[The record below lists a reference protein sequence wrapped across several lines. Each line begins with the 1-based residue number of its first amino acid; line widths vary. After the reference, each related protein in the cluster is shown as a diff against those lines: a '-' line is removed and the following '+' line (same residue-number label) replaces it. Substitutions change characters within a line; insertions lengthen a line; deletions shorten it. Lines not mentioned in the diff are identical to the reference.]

1 MKYIFLLVISS
12 CSMLGLNESED
23 EAEVMAKASKNSSEE
38 YKSEEK
44 KIVEEGDRQ
53 EEAAQKEVEASK
65 HEEGDQEFTNIKDKR
80 LDSIEFSLADIKS
93 TLEEMKS
100 FLEENSEKIKV
111 LEKPLALALFQI
123 GQVA

>member
-44 KIVEEGDRQ
+44 KIVEKVIDR
-53 EEAAQKEVEASK
+53 KKLHKKVEASK
-65 HEEGDQEFTNIKDKR
+65 QEEGDQEFTNIKDKR

-93 TLEEMKS
+93 T
-100 FLEENSEKIKV
+100 
-111 LEKPLALALFQI
+111 
-123 GQVA
+123 